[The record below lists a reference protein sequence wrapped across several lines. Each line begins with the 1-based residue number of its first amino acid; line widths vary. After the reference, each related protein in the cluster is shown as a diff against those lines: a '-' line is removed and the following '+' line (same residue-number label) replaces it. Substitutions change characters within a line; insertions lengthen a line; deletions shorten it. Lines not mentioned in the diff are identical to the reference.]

1 MPKLKE
7 GKTGSDNMT
16 KKFTLEKKNIEKTGE
31 AVVTFHKLYF
41 GDCNEIM
48 SKFNANSIDLVL
60 VDPPYNTANKNTKE
74 LKGRKALSKDF
85 GKWDYFHDS
94 DYLEFTKKWVSNA
107 ARVLK
112 QSGNFLIFCKLEYVS
127 DIRRI
132 YESFGLYHHA
142 TIIWHKTNPAPQ
154 VRKTGFLSSC
164 EAILWAV
171 KGFDE
176 KKVPYIFNF
185 KSQKEMH
192 NFIESPICMG
202 SERTEHPT
210 QKPEKIIR
218 HLLEIFSNPG
228 DIILDSFAGSGT
240 TTAVAKKIGRNS
252 ISIEN
257 NKEYF
262 EIMKKRLRLNEQLI
276 DDCKIEVFE

>member
-1 MPKLKE
+1 MLNPNE
-7 GKTGSDNMT
+7 GKAVIRGM
-16 KKFTLEKKNIEKTGE
+16 KKNFMPSKNMGEKYE
-31 AVVTFHKLYF
+31 LDITFHKLYF
-41 GDCNEIM
+41 GDCNKIM
-48 SKFNANSIDLVL
+48 NEFNAEIIDLIL
-60 VDPPYNTANKNTKE
+60 VDPPYNTANKNTKF

-85 GKWDYFHDS
+85 GEWDYFDNP
-94 DYLEFTKKWVSNA
+94 DYLQFTRRWISNA
-107 ARVLK
+107 VRVLK
-112 QSGNFLIFCKLEYVS
+112 QSGNFLVFCKLEYIS
-127 DIRRI
+127 DIKRI
-132 YESFGLYHHA
+132 YESYGLYHHA
-142 TIIWHKTNPAPQ
+142 TIRWHKTNPAPQ

-176 KKVPYIFNF
+176 KKVPYTFNF

-202 SERTEHPT
+202 SERTKHPT

-228 DIILDSFAGSGT
+228 DVVLDPFAGSGT
-240 TTAVAKKIGRNS
+240 TTAVAIKLGRNS

-262 EIMKKRLRLNEQLI
+262 EIMKKRLRI
-276 DDCKIEVFE
+276 DENLAFDYRIEVVD